1 MRTFWF
7 IPLLFVAVQFEASA
21 QWMFMKADGDSLVR
35 RGIDAIYN
43 VQFQEA
49 EGYFKRVRELYPQHP
64 AGYFMDA
71 MVDWWRITLSPRKYA
86 FDDLFKTKIDR
97 VIKVCDDLL
106 ANEPKNVTALF
117 FKGGAMGFL
126 GRYYVTRKNYVDA
139 IGVAKDA
146 MDILTE
152 CQKIAPYNH
161 DIMLGTGIY
170 NYFAV
175 VLPEETPLLKPLM
188 LFLPSGDRKLGLL
201 QLKAAANKAQ
211 YAANEAKVLLI
222 TAYYQYEKN
231 TSEAYTYAHDLA
243 TRYPNNPSFQ
253 RALGR
258 CLVSLG
264 RSDTAE
270 ILWRNVILK
279 YMDKYEAYDE
289 TAAREALYYIGQSLM
304 NRGELDMALKYFYKC
319 DEASRLVDQEPS
331 GFMVKLN
338 LKVGQIY
345 DMQGKRQLAIKQ
357 YQKVLSWKD
366 YNGTQAQAQGYI
378 DRPYQR

>member
-1 MRTFWF
+1 MRLF
-7 IPLLFVAVQFEASA
+7 IIIVVATVALAGQVTA
-21 QWMFMKADGDSLVR
+21 QWMFMKADGDTLVR
-35 RGIDAIYN
+35 KGIDAIYN

-49 EGYFKRVRELYPQHP
+49 EHYFKQVRELYPQHP

-97 VIKVCDDLL
+97 VISVCDQLL
-106 ANEPKNVTALF
+106 LNEPKNVTALF

-126 GRYYVTRKNYVDA
+126 GLYYVTRKNYIDA
-139 IGVAKDA
+139 IGVAKEA

-152 CQKIAPYNH
+152 CQKVAPHNH

-175 VLPEETPLLKPLM
+175 VLPNETPLLKPLM
-188 LFLPSGDRKLGLL
+188 MFLPSGDRKLGLL

-211 YAANEAKVLLI
+211 YAAIEAKVLLV

-231 TSEAYTYAHDLA
+231 TSEAYVYAHDLA

-304 NRGELDMALKYFYKC
+304 NRGDLDMALKYFYKC
-319 DEASRLVDQEPS
+319 DEACRLVDQEPS

-357 YQKVLSWKD
+357 YQKVVSWKD
-366 YNGTQAQAQGYI
+366 YSGTQAQAQALI
-378 DRPYQR
+378 EKPYQR